1 MQLTLTMVPGPGPGP
16 DPDPG
21 PDPGPHL
28 SLTFTRSA
36 YLLNHGRGDWM
47 YARWQLH
54 SLRPRAELA
63 AQLVATH
70 QMVGLRLEYSNPCPK
85 T

>member
-21 PDPGPHL
+21 PHL
-28 SLTFTRSA
+28 ALTWRYLTRSA